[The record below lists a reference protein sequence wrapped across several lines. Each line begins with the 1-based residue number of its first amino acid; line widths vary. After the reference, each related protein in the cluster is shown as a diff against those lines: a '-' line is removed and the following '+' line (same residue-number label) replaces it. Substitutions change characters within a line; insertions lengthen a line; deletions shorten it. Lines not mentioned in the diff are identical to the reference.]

1 MPYRKIL
8 LDLLRTTHG
17 SLGAIFLDSEGESVE
32 VITERPFDADVHD
45 LRVIGA
51 YQGIFLSQLKRHC
64 QTLAAGTPRRF
75 KVEFEKMNVLCS
87 DLKDG
92 YYLVL
97 VVDGS
102 TNEGSAWRQL
112 EKCRTRIVEEL

>member
-1 MPYRKIL
+1 MLFRQIL
-8 LDLLRTTHG
+8 LDLLHTTHG

-32 VITERPFDADVHD
+32 VITERPFEADDHD

-51 YQGIFLSQLKRHC
+51 YQGIFLTQLQRLC
-64 QTLAAGTPRRF
+64 DTLNAGTPRRF
-75 KVEFEKMNVLCS
+75 KVQFEKWNVLSC

-97 VVDGS
+97 VVDDS
-102 TNEGSAWRQL
+102 ANEGQAWRAL
-112 EKCRTRIVEEL
+112 ERCKARIIEEL

>member
-1 MPYRKIL
+1 MLFRRIL
-8 LDLLRTTHG
+8 LDLLQTTRG

-32 VITERPFDADVHD
+32 VITERPFDADDHD

-51 YQGIFLSQLKRHC
+51 YQGIFLSRLKRLC
-64 QTLAAGTPRRF
+64 ETIRAGSPQRF
-75 KVEFEKMNVLCS
+75 KVEFEKMNVLSC

-97 VVDGS
+97 VVDD
-102 TNEGSAWRQL
+102 TANEGVAWRAL
-112 EKCRTRIVEEL
+112 ERCRERIVEEL

>member
-1 MPYRKIL
+1 LLFREIL
-8 LDLLRTTHG
+8 LDLLHTTEG

-32 VITERPFDADVHD
+32 VVTERPFEADDHD

-51 YQGIFLSQLKRHC
+51 YQGIFLSQLQRLC
-64 QTLAAGTPRRF
+64 ETLDAGSPRRF
-75 KVEFEKMNVLCS
+75 KVQFEKWNVLSC

-97 VVDGS
+97 VVDDS
-102 TNEGSAWRQL
+102 ANEGVAWREL
-112 EKCRTRIVEEL
+112 ERCKARIVEEL

>member
-1 MPYRKIL
+1 MLFRRIL
-8 LDLLRTTHG
+8 LDLLQTTRG

-32 VITERPFDADVHD
+32 VITERPFDADDHD

-51 YQGIFLSQLKRHC
+51 YQGIFLSQLQRLC
-64 QTLAAGTPRRF
+64 DALNAGAPRRF
-75 KVEFEKMNVLCS
+75 KVEFEKWNVLSC

-97 VVDGS
+97 VVDDS
-102 TNEGSAWRQL
+102 ANEGVAWREL
-112 EKCRTRIVEEL
+112 ERCRDRIIVEL

>member
-1 MPYRKIL
+1 MLFRRIL
-8 LDLLRTTHG
+8 LDLLQTTRG

-32 VITERPFDADVHD
+32 VITERPFDADDHD

-51 YQGIFLSQLKRHC
+51 YQGIFLSRLQRLC
-64 QTLAAGTPRRF
+64 DTLHAGRPQRF
-75 KVEFEKMNVLCS
+75 KVEFEKMNVLSC

-97 VVDGS
+97 VVDD
-102 TNEGSAWRQL
+102 TANEGAAWRAL
-112 EKCRTRIVEEL
+112 EACRERIVEEL